1 MRYILPFYHVVS
13 DETLPHLK
21 HLYRV
26 KSVREFEH
34 DLDYLCRHYEPVT
47 LDAFIRFGNN
57 GFQDVR
63 RPIMHL
69 TFDDG
74 LRECAKVIS
83 PILKQKGIPATFF
96 INSDFVDNRA
106 MMFRLKASVLIDA
119 LFHISP
125 LSSTHDEIGRV
136 LCCPKKR
143 IIATIQSLKY
153 SDAHLIDAA
162 ALVVGIDFNDWLTKH
177 QPYLN
182 ADELRQLVHDGF
194 DIGSHSVD
202 HPEFRYLPIDEQVSQ
217 LTVSVAALQQM
228 IGTDVRSFSFPF
240 TDYQVSKHFFD
251 TIYANK
257 MVDVT
262 FGTAGMKEDVIE
274 KNYQRIAMETKWG
287 VDFTL
292 AFQRLKWMGRSM
304 IGVNHIRRS

>member
-1 MRYILPFYHVVS
+1 
-13 DETLPHLK
+13 
-21 HLYRV
+21 
-26 KSVREFEH
+26 
-34 DLDYLCRHYEPVT
+34 
-47 LDAFIRFGNN
+47 
-57 GFQDVR
+57 
-63 RPIMHL
+63 
-69 TFDDG
+69 
-74 LRECAKVIS
+74 
-83 PILKQKGIPATFF
+83 
-96 INSDFVDNRA
+96 
-106 MMFRLKASVLIDA
+106 MFRLKASVLIDA